1 MTTLSTAFPLSLG
14 NYHVPLRSMQA
25 TLRTLLQESMD
36 RYRIE
41 QESMLVPGH
50 QTGVHTPTGSNTP
63 SQMTIAIPNTT
74 THSIPTLLLSQ
85 PSFSTLLSSLTDDD
99 CPFVQLPVFTEAL
112 RYTQASIFTCDDTSK
127 MTNTLSFNG
136 VRTTRNDLSLTLTS
150 ARILGALHMLT
161 DSNTRLSIRP
171 KEIAETVQLGMESV
185 SQRLQQ
191 GEWALSFFLVW
202 ALGAC
207 IGLIQPPLQPFKY
220 VNGMTSSN
228 VCSCVESGATRSVE
242 KSLFFPLPF

>member
-1 MTTLSTAFPLSLG
+1 VTTLSTAFSLSLG
-14 NYHVPLRSMQA
+14 NYHVLLRSMQA

-50 QTGVHTPTGSNTP
+50 QTGVHTPTPTTGSNTP

-74 THSIPTLLLSQ
+74 THTIPTLLLSQ

-127 MTNTLSFNG
+127 MTNMSSFNG
-136 VRTTRNDLSLTLTS
+136 IRGTRNDLSLTLTS

-161 DSNTRLSIRP
+161 DPQRVNTRHSIRP

-185 SQRLQQ
+185 AGRLQQ
-191 GEWALSFFLVW
+191 GELGALLSFFFW
-202 ALGAC
+202 RLGFA
-207 IGLIQPPLQPFKY
+207 
-220 VNGMTSSN
+220 
-228 VCSCVESGATRSVE
+228 
-242 KSLFFPLPF
+242 